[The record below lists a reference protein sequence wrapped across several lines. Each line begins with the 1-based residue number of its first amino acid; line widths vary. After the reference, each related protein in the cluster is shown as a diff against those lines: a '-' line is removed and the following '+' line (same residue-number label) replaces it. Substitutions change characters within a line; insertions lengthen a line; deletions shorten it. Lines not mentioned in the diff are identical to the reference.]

1 MIMVIKDI
9 CNNNW
14 AQEKRSRAWSSNI
27 MIPISVV
34 SSTGIYF
41 FYGYFWIPNFFF
53 PDTASVYTYS
63 VNPAYQSTTFWIRIP
78 ELKFL
83 NILWIRNHVDAKSRC
98 FLSGDVTRSSPAL
111 YLEYCI
117 QDGNLEW
124 SRELSAWSGNVSIID
139 TSTTSRSYFFRK
151 CTCRQQRRIW
161 IFTLWFKGLRPL
173 VFISTVPP
181 GVGSNVG
188 QMLAAMLGYVHTAP
202 EEFSTGWK
210 FMLLGVQLTRNH
222 LNRTKI

>member
-1 MIMVIKDI
+1 MNDTVNTFISFLSHVYIYFFTSFITFHILNLLSVHKKMIMVIKDI

-27 MIPISVV
+27 MISISVV

-83 NILWIRNHVDAKSRC
+83 NILWIRNRVDAKSGC
-98 FLSGDVTRSSPAL
+98 FLSGDVIRSSPAL
-111 YLEYCI
+111 YHEYCI

-124 SRELSAWSGNVSIID
+124 SRELSVWSGNMSIID
-139 TSTTSRSYFFRK
+139 TSTTSPF
-151 CTCRQQRRIW
+151 
-161 IFTLWFKGLRPL
+161 
-173 VFISTVPP
+173 
-181 GVGSNVG
+181 
-188 QMLAAMLGYVHTAP
+188 
-202 EEFSTGWK
+202 
-210 FMLLGVQLTRNH
+210 
-222 LNRTKI
+222 

>member
-27 MIPISVV
+27 MISISVV
-34 SSTGIYF
+34 SSTGIFF

-53 PDTASVYTYS
+53 PDTTSVHTYS

-83 NILWIRNHVDAKSRC
+83 NIFWIRNHVDAKSGC
-98 FLSGDVTRSSPAL
+98 FLSGDVTRSSPAF

-124 SRELSAWSGNVSIID
+124 SRELTAWSGNMSIIIILRQLLPP
-139 TSTTSRSYFFRK
+139 TSLGNALVDNKEEFEFLRYGLK
-151 CTCRQQRRIW
+151 GYV
-161 IFTLWFKGLRPL
+161 LWYLFEQCPQ
-173 VFISTVPP
+173 V
-181 GVGSNVG
+181 
-188 QMLAAMLGYVHTAP
+188 LAAMFGQMFAATLARCWPQCWAT
-202 EEFSTGWK
+202 F
-210 FMLLGVQLTRNH
+210 TRHRKNFRPVEN
-222 LNRTKI
+222 LCF